1 MPKKDSW
8 IHNLIRHQGASFIAT
23 LADFGSFNLFLYGFG
38 VWYVTS
44 NIVGALIGATL
55 NFILSSYWAF
65 SGSQNSLKS
74 QVIKYTIVSIGSLI
88 LNTFFIYLLTDL
100 AQFEPNLSKV
110 IIAITIGISYNFVL
124 MRYYV
129 FKK

>member
-1 MPKKDSW
+1 MSKKDSW
-8 IHNLIRHQGASFIAT
+8 IYNLIRHQGASFVAT
-23 LADFGSFNLFLYGFG
+23 LADFGSFNLLLYGFG

-44 NIVGALIGATL
+44 NIIGALVGAAL

-65 SGSQNSLKS
+65 SGSKNSLKN
-74 QVIKYTIVSIGSLI
+74 QAYKYTIVSFGSLI

-110 IIAITIGISYNFVL
+110 IIAITIGMSYNFIL